1 MDSESAVTTCHRRPA
16 AECRVRRVRCARHI
30 CPDRVHEASV
40 GHPCPERVK
49 EGARAVRQA
58 RTAAGARRWATPL
71 VTYALTG
78 DRAGLRQPTP
88 APHMRAP
95 GPATPARSGRRPPA
109 VLPAVAVVCKVSE
122 PTGGGVPQ

>member
-16 AECRVRRVRCARHI
+16 AGCQVRCVRCDRRI
-30 CPDRVHEASV
+30 CPDRVREASV

-58 RTAAGARRWATPL
+58 RTAAGDRSSATPL

-78 DRAGLRQPTP
+78 DRAGLRQPTT
-88 APHMRAP
+88 APQMRVP
-95 GPATPARSGRRPPA
+95 DPATPARSGRRPPA